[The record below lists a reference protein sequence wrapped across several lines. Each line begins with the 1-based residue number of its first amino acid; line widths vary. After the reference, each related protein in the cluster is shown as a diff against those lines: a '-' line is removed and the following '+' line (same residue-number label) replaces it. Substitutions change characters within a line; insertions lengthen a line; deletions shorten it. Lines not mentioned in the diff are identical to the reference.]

1 MSAFPPK
8 ADMCGAL
15 AHACYGP
22 KAGIEAPALIDHLI
36 RACEYRLWHG
46 DAELLC
52 NRKVDD
58 QLKSGGLLHGQV
70 GWPGAFKNLINKS
83 RSSAKQVRRVGP
95 VGQKASDLHQ
105 PARHSN
111 EDEFV
116 LFCEIPDSLSV

>member
-1 MSAFPPK
+1 MSGLGQK
-8 ADMCGAL
+8 RTSVTCRT
-15 AHACYGP
+15 
-22 KAGIEAPALIDHLI
+22 LIDHFI

-70 GWPGAFKNLINKS
+70 GWSGAFKNLIHES

-95 VGQKASDLHQ
+95 VGQKGSDLHQ

-111 EDEFV
+111 EDELVF
-116 LFCEIPDSLSV
+116 FCEIPDPLPV